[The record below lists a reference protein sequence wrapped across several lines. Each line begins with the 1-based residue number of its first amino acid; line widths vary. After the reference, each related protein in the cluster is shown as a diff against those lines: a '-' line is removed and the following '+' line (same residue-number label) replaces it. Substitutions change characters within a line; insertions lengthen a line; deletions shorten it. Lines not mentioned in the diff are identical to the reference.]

1 MECMDMMNISSVS
14 GSSGVGSVGRAE
26 PREIAPER
34 PAAAPVQRGED
45 QLELSEASRLLA
57 RLRGLPEIRQ
67 DLVDQVRAQIE
78 AGTYETDEKL
88 DVAIEAMLD
97 DVESGL

>member
-1 MECMDMMNISSVS
+1 MMNISSVG

-34 PAAAPVQRGED
+34 VVAAAPVQRGED

>member
-1 MECMDMMNISSVS
+1 MVMVNVSSVS

-26 PREIAPER
+26 AREIAPER
-34 PAAAPVQRGED
+34 PAASGSVQRGED

-67 DLVDQVRAQIE
+67 ELVDQVRAQIE
-78 AGTYETDEKL
+78 SGGYETEEKI
-88 DVAIEAMLD
+88 DAAIEAMLD
-97 DVESGL
+97 DLESGL